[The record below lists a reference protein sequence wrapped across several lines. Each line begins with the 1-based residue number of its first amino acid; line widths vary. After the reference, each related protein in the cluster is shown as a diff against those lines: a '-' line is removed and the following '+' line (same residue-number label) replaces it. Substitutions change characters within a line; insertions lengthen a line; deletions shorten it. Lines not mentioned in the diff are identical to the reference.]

1 MHLQQLEGYHL
12 LIKDTF
18 ETSIFSVKNSIYKGK
33 GLDLGAELPRVKVF
47 SVPSSCLSLASFS
60 LSLSKTVFY
69 LLLNGKWQFLYVEKS
84 HSPSTN

>member
-47 SVPSSCLSLASFS
+47 PVPSSCLSLASFS

-69 LLLNGKWQFLYVEKS
+69 F
-84 HSPSTN
+84 TT